1 MSFKQSPDFAVPAAA
16 RRAWAALALAV
27 GLGAAPAASFGFAG
41 VFDAATQDALRSVGG
56 SLMDRQPVV
65 PDVPSV
71 SALGRGKT
79 GSSAS
84 TAAAAP
90 SASAGGAKASAAA
103 AALNPGAYEFTYSAP
118 LSAQVRS
125 EVIQAL
131 VDLGKRKGTMDA
143 AGEQKLRETFGKID
157 IVKAVEQAM
166 QGKGYKVHSLATAA
180 TYWLLVNYNI
190 VRGVVSTD
198 AQDAAV
204 LRQMQARMSSSPA
217 MQSMSDAQK
226 QRAAE
231 GMFWFATLQQYGYE
245 QAKQGVAGYDM
256 KTVVSDARDALKT
269 FGIEADQLAL
279 TDQGLQPK

>member
-16 RRAWAALALAV
+16 RRTWAALALAV

-65 PDVPSV
+65 PEVPSV
-71 SALGRGKT
+71 SGLARGKT
-79 GSSAS
+79 GAAP
-84 TAAAAP
+84 AAAAP
-90 SASAGGAKASAAA
+90 SASAGGAKAPGEA
-103 AALNPGAYEFTYSAP
+103 AALNPGAYEFRYSAP
-118 LSAQVRS
+118 LSAQVRN
-125 EVIQAL
+125 EVIQSL

-166 QGKGYKVHSLATAA
+166 QGKGYKVHSLATAT

-190 VRGVVSTD
+190 VRGMVSTD

-204 LRQMQARMSSSPA
+204 LRQMQARMSSTPA
-217 MQSMSDAQK
+217 MQSMTDAQK

-245 QAKQGVAGYDM
+245 QAKQGAAGYDM
-256 KTVVSDARDALKT
+256 KTVVSDARETLKA
-269 FGIEADQLAL
+269 FGIEADQLTL

>member
-16 RRAWAALALAV
+16 RRTWAALALAM

-71 SALGRGKT
+71 SGLARGKP
-79 GSSAS
+79 G
-84 TAAAAP
+84 AAPATAAP
-90 SASAGGAKASAAA
+90 SASAGGAKAPGEA
-103 AALNPGAYEFTYSAP
+103 AALNPSAYEFRYSAP
-118 LSAQVRS
+118 LSVQVRN
-125 EVIQAL
+125 EVIQSL

-204 LRQMQARMSSSPA
+204 LKQMQARMSASPA
-217 MQSMSDAQK
+217 MQSMTDAQK
-226 QRAAE
+226 QRGAE

-269 FGIEADQLAL
+269 FGIDADQLAL